1 MTSDGMTSE
10 SPRQEEPLGR
20 RTVLDEENPWPG
32 LVAFDEASERF
43 FNGRAEVAAELRR
56 LVLNSSLTVLFGAS
70 GLGKT
75 SLLQAG
81 LFPLLR
87 KSDVLPIYL
96 RLDVHDRAAPLVDQL
111 KQAVLA
117 QCRKH
122 EVVAPAIR
130 DGESL
135 WEWLHREDFELWS
148 RRNRRLTP
156 LFMLDQFE
164 EVFTLGAENADAV
177 ARFRIDLADLIEH
190 RIPVAVADRIAAGE
204 GDGGEAGGSEGDG
217 GLSLSSQRYKVL
229 VSFREDFLPDVEGWA
244 RDVPSLMRHRVRLL
258 PMSGEQAFDAVHRT
272 APHLADESIA
282 WEIVRFVAAA
292 QTDGATGA
300 TGAAG
305 ATGVTGAAGV
315 ASAASVATAEA
326 RTADSELQVEPAL
339 LSLVCDGLNQRR
351 KAQGKRAFDVALVR
365 ATGPSIV
372 TDYYESSV
380 AGLPS
385 RVQRFIT
392 EELITERGFRK
403 PCDID
408 DARALHGVTEAEL
421 RTLVDRRLLR
431 IEPHRQT
438 HRVELTHDLLTRVV
452 RESRDQQR
460 ERAKAQRQR
469 KRIVLASVVVAVLLL
484 LAIVLIVYNARAAR
498 AIEREALAVQKA
510 DQAVQERK
518 AMYERLVLLQGEK
531 DTQVAAV
538 QAELQKL
545 RNSRPGSADAT
556 RALRAIG
563 SAERALSTLSGTDAQ
578 SVAALVL
585 QLNDASESVRKAAG
599 GRLARDHRA
608 DPVAIGLM
616 LGMLSEQQ
624 LPSLS
629 ASGRINVLY
638 FLSRSESSAWSDEQ
652 KTLARQAI
660 QRIRTRAAGGAAAIG
675 SQTAEE
681 LARLEKK
688 IAEP

>member
-1 MTSDGMTSE
+1 MTSE
-10 SPRQEEPLGR
+10 SPRPDEPLGR
-20 RTVLDEENPWPG
+20 RTILDEENPWPG

-43 FNGRAEVAAELRR
+43 FHGRAEVAAELRR

-111 KQAVLA
+111 KHAVLA

-156 LFMLDQFE
+156 LFVLDQFE

-190 RIPVAVADRIAAGE
+190 RIPVAVADRIAAGGRDGGGGDRD
-204 GDGGEAGGSEGDG
+204 GDGDGDRDGDG

-258 PMSGEQAFDAVHRT
+258 PMSGAQAFDAVHRT
-272 APHLADESIA
+272 APHLADEGIA

-292 QTDGATGA
+292 QTDAA

-305 ATGVTGAAGV
+305 AAGAAGAV
-315 ASAASVATAEA
+315 GAAGAGVG
-326 RTADSELQVEPAL
+326 TADPELQVEPAL

-351 KAQGKRAFDVALVR
+351 KAQGKRAFDIALLR

-372 TDYYESSV
+372 TDYYEASV
-380 AGLPS
+380 AGLPP

-408 DARALHGVTEAEL
+408 DARALHGVTEAEI

-469 KRIVLASVVVAVLLL
+469 KRIALASGVVAVLLI

-498 AIEREALAVQKA
+498 AIEREARAVQTA

-531 DTQVAAV
+531 DAQVAAV

-545 RNSRPGSADAT
+545 RNSRPGSDDAT
-556 RALRAIG
+556 RALQAIG

-578 SVAALVL
+578 SVAALAV
-585 QLNDASESVRKAAG
+585 QLNDASESVRKGAG
-599 GRLARDHRA
+599 GRLARDHLA
-608 DPVAIGLM
+608 NPLAIGLV
-616 LGMLSEQQ
+616 LGLLSEES
-624 LPSLS
+624 LPKLS
-629 ASGRINVLY
+629 ASGRINALY
-638 FLSRSESSAWSDEQ
+638 FLSRSESSAWSAEH
-652 KTLARQAI
+652 KMLARQAI
-660 QRIRTRAAGGAAAIG
+660 QRIRTRAAGGSAAIG